1 MAKVFPYG
9 CRTRIV
15 IGPNLYLNVTDMA
28 YFLDHFEWRKH
39 IWDCEYTPEL
49 LLFYRFILAETLVH
63 ELGHA
68 FNMATMGHP
77 PTQPSSKD
85 SLISEGGLQLEA
97 GLWEGKPYF
106 SESLRLYKLAD
117 SSSHFACKQ
126 LPFSIEKKRP
136 RPFLCIRKFPA
147 A

>member
-1 MAKVFPYG
+1 
-9 CRTRIV
+9 
-15 IGPNLYLNVTDMA
+15 MA
-28 YFLDHFEWRKH
+28 YFSDHFEWRKH
-39 IWDCEYTPEL
+39 IWDCEYIPEL

-68 FNMATMGHP
+68 LNIAAMGHP
-77 PTQPSSKD
+77 PTEPFSKD

-97 GLWEGKPYF
+97 ELRRGKPYF
-106 SESLRLYKLAD
+106 SENLRLHKLD
-117 SSSHFACKQ
+117 DNSSHFTCKQ
-126 LPFSIEKKRP
+126 LFFSIEKKRP